1 MARLDWKGGKLAAKV
16 GAASVIGTDATMA
29 ACVGTAKAE
38 HPWHNR
44 TGFEEGSIQIL
55 PNAVGIAGAELKG
68 SKVSGRWGAL
78 GGYSIYL
85 EIGTSR
91 EDSGA
96 PRAEERA
103 AAAGG
108 NMDAIA
114 PPLPLDHPLMEGRPF
129 LRPAADEHYRLH
141 AMRVR
146 QALRSLP

>member
-1 MARLDWKGGKLAAKV
+1 MARLNWNGGKLAAKV
-16 GAASVIGTDATMA
+16 ATASVIGTDATMA

-38 HPWHNR
+38 HPWRNR

-55 PNAVGIAGAELKG
+55 PNAAGVAGAG
-68 SKVSGRWGAL
+68 IDGDKVAGRWGAL

-91 EDSGA
+91 EGSGA

-103 AAAGG
+103 AAAAG
-108 NMDAIA
+108 NMNAIT
-114 PPLPLDHPLMEGRPF
+114 PPLPLDHPLMEARPF
-129 LRPAADEHYRLH
+129 LRPAADQHYPLH
-141 AMRVR
+141 ATRIR

>member
-1 MARLDWKGGKLAAKV
+1 MARLDWKGAKLAAKV
-16 GAASVIGTDATMA
+16 ETASVIGTDQTMA

-38 HPWHNR
+38 HPWRNR

-55 PNAVGIAGAELKG
+55 TNDAGIAGAGVKG
-68 SKVSGRWGAL
+68 QKVSGRWGAL
-78 GGYSIYL
+78 ADYSLYL

-96 PRAEERA
+96 PRAEVRA

-108 NMDAIA
+108 NMDVIT
-114 PPLPLDHPLMEGRPF
+114 PPLPLDHPLMEARPF

-141 AMRVR
+141 ALRIR